1 MFNSK
6 IKSIHIVFMFTLLSL
21 SYTLAAADLAGK
33 VVFVR
38 GTPTAVDA
46 ANAVRALA
54 KGSEVFT
61 GDKLVSGN
69 GKIQVSMIDG
79 AFISVQPESEFVIE
93 AYKYS
98 GTADGTENAAMRL
111 VKGGVRAVT
120 GAIGKDNPETYKVH
134 TSVATIGIRGT
145 GYSTRLCA
153 GDCQGRTDGLYHN
166 TWEGTTYVAN
176 NVESR
181 DVPSRNGV
189 YVRDINAPI
198 EVLAQ
203 VAGVTAIDEGE
214 AIAEAGREEEDKNTV
229 IANGDQRNAQ
239 GLPVAL
245 MGNATSSAKVL
256 TGLVAVHINH
266 DGEFNNDV
274 VAGGLNDL
282 SIFFDA
288 SGKPVGLLFTEDD
301 DNGGTRRGL
310 GTIDLNSVLAGNDP
324 AAVAEVRSLLAETNP
339 ARIAAVQAN
348 PARVEDFNMVDSVG
362 YFRWTGGE
370 LLFAGEDGI
379 EGDDGFPM
387 TGNQSVHLV
396 FGPQYISGFP
406 TSGSA
411 TYNFFGGTR
420 STSVSGATIGD
431 GVTGGNL
438 AVNFATSAATLNMSV
453 THIRNYAVSGTVR
466 VTRDGGLGLQ
476 DVNMIAS
483 TTGPGSVC
491 VPNCPAKLEGVFPGV
506 LNAGLPVYAGFGYA
520 IKETD
525 EIIGAAVFKQ

>member
-6 IKSIHIVFMFTLLSL
+6 IKTIQIVFMFTILCLSH
-21 SYTLAAADLAGK
+21 SVSADDLAGK

-54 KGSEVFT
+54 KGSEVFS

-69 GKIQVSMIDG
+69 GRIQVSMIDG
-79 AFISVQPESEFVIE
+79 AFVSVQPESEFMIE
-93 AYKYS
+93 TFKYS

-120 GAIGKDNPETYKVH
+120 GVIGQQNPEAYKVH

-145 GYSTRLCA
+145 GYNTRLCA
-153 GDCQGRTDGLYHN
+153 GDCQDRTDGLYHN

-214 AIAEAGREEEDKNTV
+214 AIAEEERKEEDTSTV
-229 IANGDQRNAQ
+229 VASGDQRNDQ
-239 GLPVAL
+239 GLPVAII
-245 MGNATSSAKVL
+245 GNAVGSAKVL
-256 TGLVAVHINH
+256 TGMVGEHINH
-266 DGEFNNDV
+266 SDEGGVD
-274 VAGGLNDL
+274 AGGLHDMTM
-282 SIFFDA
+282 FFNA
-288 SGKPVGLLFTEDD
+288 AGQPVGLLFSEDE
-301 DNGGTRRGL
+301 DNGGTSRGL
-310 GTIDLNSVLAGNDP
+310 VSIDLNAVLAGNDP
-324 AAVAEVRSLLAETNP
+324 AAIAEVRSLLARNDPNRIAAMRTNP
-339 ARIAAVQAN
+339 AH
-348 PARVEDFNMVDSVG
+348 VEDFNMVDSVG
-362 YFRWTGGE
+362 YFRWTGGN
-370 LLFAGEDGI
+370 LLFV
-379 EGDDGFPM
+379 GDDIQGDEDNGLFL
-387 TGNQSVHLV
+387 TGNQSIHLI
-396 FGPQYISGFP
+396 FGPQYTSGFP
-406 TSGSA
+406 VSGNA

-420 STSVSGATIGD
+420 STSISGATIGS

-438 AVNFATSAATLNMSV
+438 AVNFATSAATLNMNV
-453 THIRNYAVSGTVR
+453 THIRNYAVSGTVS

-476 DVNMIAS
+476 DVNMTAS
-483 TTGPGSVC
+483 TTGPGTVC
-491 VPNCPAKLEGVFPGV
+491 APACPAKLEGGFPGV
-506 LNAGLPVYAGFGYA
+506 LSGGVPVYAGFGYA

-525 EIIGAAVFKQ
+525 EIVGAAVFKR